1 MGYATFRQQIL
12 KINLFDEYCYMR
24 ANELVKENEYLLRS
38 PDLEKSIWWFND
50 FKDTMRKVHRQAN
63 DNKESDFKDSE
74 LILQDFIN
82 RYVDPNA
89 ASPMKP
95 FSDNLE

>member
-1 MGYATFRQQIL
+1 M
-12 KINLFDEYCYMR
+12 KVNLFDEYCYMR
-24 ANELVKENEYLLRS
+24 SQELVQQNSYLVDS
-38 PDLEKSIWWFND
+38 PDFEKMAFWRLD
-50 FKDTMRKVHRQAN
+50 FEDTIGKIYRNAN

-89 ASPMKP
+89 ESPMKQ
-95 FSDNLE
+95 FTSIYE

>member
-1 MGYATFRQQIL
+1 
-12 KINLFDEYCYMR
+12 MR
-24 ANELVKENEYLLRS
+24 SNELVQQNSYLVNS
-38 PDLEKSIWWFND
+38 PEFEQATWWACD
-50 FKDTMRKVHRQAN
+50 FMETMKKVHRQAN

-82 RYVDPNA
+82 RYVDPKA

-95 FSDNLE
+95 FTTVA